1 MATEPD
7 FERMRATMVREQ
19 LVRRGITDD
28 GVLDAMGCV
37 PREAFVPEAVRA
49 RAYADCAQPAGLG
62 QTISQ
67 PIIVALMTQ
76 ALELGG
82 AQGGTLRVLEIGTGT
97 GYQTA
102 ILCRLAA
109 HVWTVERVMQL
120 SATSGQRLA
129 SLGRSNVSL
138 RIGDGSCGWPEHAPY
153 DRIIVT
159 AAAPHRPDILLSQ
172 LAPDGIA
179 VAPVGGRTSQRLT
192 QYRPKPGGYREKVLC
207 GCVFVPLIGREGW

>member
-1 MATEPD
+1 MADEPD
-7 FERMRATMVREQ
+7 FERMRAAMVRDQ
-19 LVRRGITDD
+19 LQRRGIVDD
-28 GVLDAMGCV
+28 GVLRAMGRV
-37 PREAFVPEAVRA
+37 PREVFVPEAVRA

-76 ALELGG
+76 ALELD
-82 AQGGTLRVLEIGTGT
+82 GTQNVLEIGTGT

-120 SATSGQRLA
+120 SASAGQRLA
-129 SLGRSNVSL
+129 ALGRSNVTL
-138 RIGDGSCGWPEHAPY
+138 RIADGSCGWPEQAPY

-159 AAAPHRPDILLSQ
+159 AAAPHRPDILLAQ

-192 QYRPKPGGYREKVLC
+192 VYRLKPDGGWREKVLC
-207 GCVFVPLIGREGW
+207 GCVFVPLIGREAW